1 MVNTMAFTIF
11 ESDSML
17 GKKQQQQ
24 QRGMKQKDKFTRVQ
38 FDNLILSSHQQNHH
52 HQQQQQHQ

>member
-17 GKKQQQQ
+17 GKKTTTTTTKRDETKRQ
-24 QRGMKQKDKFTRVQ
+24 
-38 FDNLILSSHQQNHH
+38 IHQSAIR
-52 HQQQQQHQ
+52 

>member
-17 GKKQQQQ
+17 GKKTTTTKRDETKRQ
-24 QRGMKQKDKFTRVQ
+24 
-38 FDNLILSSHQQNHH
+38 IHQSAIR
-52 HQQQQQHQ
+52 